1 MKITYPYKN
10 ITDNLLEDLS
20 GEPVETLKW
29 IHYGYIYKK
38 GYVICTAV
46 EEKLP
51 VFEEIVEIF
60 MIRENIFFV
69 TKKLQVQSFVNKLN
83 SFKVEPAD
91 ELSITHL
98 NLLFYRE
105 PYNIHQTQSN
115 ALYIVPKYAFV
126 IK

>member
-1 MKITYPYKN
+1 M
-10 ITDNLLEDLS
+10 
-20 GEPVETLKW
+20 
-29 IHYGYIYKK
+29 
-38 GYVICTAV
+38 
-46 EEKLP
+46 P
-51 VFEEIVEIF
+51 VFEEILEII
-60 MIRENIFFV
+60 MIRENIFFF